1 MKKLF
6 ALCLA
11 LVLVLCGCA
20 ETPAEPAVTT
30 EPMETTEASAT
41 PVGTL
46 YVSFGATL
54 ELVYD
59 ETGAA
64 LEIKGTNE
72 IGKQLAE
79 AKQDQLGKGCMYVLR
94 SVFRYAIANELLG
107 DAKTAAFRTGK
118 DDPLPT
124 EDFLTVIGQDCQY
137 LLDEEVT
144 HIGMYELSGD
154 KLDADGNL
162 TFDTAK
168 LLATKYLGADAQG
181 DETPAD
187 GVYTFTAEEKSC
199 TVDVFTGL
207 VVGISVEK

>member
-6 ALCLA
+6 TLCLA
-11 LVLVLCGCA
+11 LLLVLCGCA
-20 ETPAEPAVTT
+20 ETPAKPAVTT
-30 EPMETTEASAT
+30 SPTETTEAPTT

-64 LEIKGTNE
+64 LEITGTNE

-79 AKQDQLGKGCMYVLR
+79 AKQDQLGKGCVYVLR

-118 DDPLPT
+118 NDPLPT

-154 KLDADGNL
+154 KLDAEGNL
-162 TFDTAK
+162 TYDAAK

-181 DETPAD
+181 EEAPAD
-187 GVYTFTAEEKSC
+187 GMYTFTAEEKAC
-199 TVDVFTGL
+199 TVDAFTGL